1 MANITRNFIAG
12 KMNKSL
18 DERIVPN
25 GEYIDAL
32 NVRMGSTEESE
43 IGVIENAK
51 GNVGLTE
58 LSYNGELL
66 SSEAKCIGA
75 FEDGANETLY
85 WFVHD
90 SAFASSPTGKLDLI
104 VSYDVKTQ
112 STTYHVISINDG
124 INNDNTTL
132 NFSETYLITGVN
144 MIEDLLFFTDNLNPP
159 RKINVKKNY
168 ANPLSVFDGFTE
180 EEILVIKKP
189 PINSPSIVPLTTTS
203 QENFLE
209 DRFICFAYR
218 YRYADGEYSATSQF
232 SSPAFVPKS
241 FRYDFNTALNGG
253 MLNAANVCEVTYNSG
268 GHLVESIDLLF
279 KDMNTSVIKVIEK
292 LDKEELGIAN
302 NTEYTYTFDNSKIFT
317 ILPDSEILRL
327 FDNVPRLAQ
336 AQTMM
341 GNRIIY
347 GNYVEGYDLT
357 DLNGFKTK
365 MEYTTD
371 LVSQEIGFSKIEDT
385 FQDYTYT
392 LDGLQQIPDAH
403 LDIDLTDKDLIAGAS
418 LNVLFRVIH
427 AQFSG
432 DTPFPNNESSDV
444 DVDFT
449 YILPQSFNSVYE
461 LATSIDFLEKVG
473 LATNIETVA
482 DSCNGSTL
490 TDAFN
495 CSLPLQL
502 DSLYKYDSGVDA
514 LNEPIKVVASP
525 ASQKI
530 GFVIPAM
537 RFVDDPTGVAIT
549 QSVYEYYRIESADA
563 TFQNISNPTSL
574 HSNRGYEVAI
584 IYMDEYNRS
593 TTALVSPNN
602 TVHVPCSDS
611 STQNIIDVTIP
622 TTQVAPSWSKRY
634 KFAIKPDKKDYNV
647 IYSNFFFRDS
657 TSGFDYFLLDGQ
669 NSTKIE
675 EGDEL
680 IVKSD
685 ASGPRQNCTWT
696 TVLEKKAQ
704 ESDFLTPPPVDV
716 SGADIPV
723 PSGTYM
729 KLKANNFSTD
739 VGELPVVAYG
749 EIKHS
754 GSGCSTVLY
763 PVDTPDVDNPDTY
776 IDYTI
781 PSGSKINIDINCYRP
796 GNTGS
801 FLGNV
806 SNLVW
811 KVDSNF
817 TASNNYDNFKDWF
830 EGDNIASAL
839 EAQSTNVGGIEG
851 PNYDS
856 TINAQRPCDV
866 GNIYVNFTEQNGRSY
881 FTVKS
886 MKGYSGRKKNS
897 YVEVTIEVI
906 RAANTIVFES
916 DPQDAEPDLWYE
928 SSVSYGITDN
938 GEHEGNVQNQEFATS
953 QPAIVRTDFF
963 NCYSFGNGVESYKI
977 QDSLVG
983 KELVLGNRATTTDA
997 KEYAEER
1004 RASDLTYSGIYNT
1017 ESNINKLNE
1026 FNGGL
1031 LNFKSLEQS
1040 FGPVMR
1046 LFGRSTDVLT
1056 LQEDKISYVL
1066 AGKNLLSDASGGS
1079 ALTSVPEVLGTQ
1091 IARTEEFGI
1100 SHNPESFASWGGNKY
1115 FTDAKRGAVLQLK
1128 GSSAQS
1134 DQLSVIS
1141 EQGMRSWFRDLFT
1154 ESFTTQ
1160 KLGGYDPYMNE
1171 YVLSS
1176 NNEDLPAEIAC
1187 KECGI
1192 TNTITISPITP
1203 YTFCYNLGVLVGDV
1217 NIDYEVI
1224 GAAEGF
1230 TVESEY
1236 NGVFEDTGI
1245 VSTSG
1250 VLTINKD
1257 KVDVGEV
1264 NVTVTATSTVTL
1276 KLNVNC
1282 PQADEITIVLVHLNT
1297 NIDADD
1303 TIHDEYRWAD
1313 GAFSSPLHSERVIFL
1328 SGLNPV
1334 VSMYKTISGPQ
1345 GGGVIPANGAIVT
1358 MFSNKQASDT
1368 YNFDPTFND
1377 FKYLRTDTLYEN
1389 NSTDIN
1395 ALVAASNNETSTIG
1409 TEGDPVFK
1417 SNFVMPST
1425 GDYLYLIWDY
1435 RKSTSAELCLGDT
1448 IESACCDCNE

>member
-43 IGVIENAK
+43 VGVIENAK
-51 GNVGLTE
+51 GNIGLTE
-58 LSYNGELL
+58 LSYNGAVL
-66 SSEAKCIGA
+66 SLEAKCIGA
-75 FEDGANETLY
+75 FEDGANETIY

-90 SAFASSPTGKLDLI
+90 SAFTSSPTGKLDLI
-104 VSYDVKTQ
+104 VSYDVKTEN
-112 STTYHVISINDG
+112 TTYHVISINDG
-124 INNDNTTL
+124 SDINTTL
-132 NFSETYLITGVN
+132 NFSKTYLITGVN

-159 RKINVKKNY
+159 RKINVKNNY
-168 ANPLSVFDGFTE
+168 ANPSLGFDGFTQ

-209 DRFICFAYR
+209 DRFVCFAYR

-232 SSPAFVPKS
+232 SAPAFIPKTY
-241 FRYDFNTALNGG
+241 RYDFNTALNGG

-268 GHLVESIDLLF
+268 GPLVKSIDLLF

-292 LDKEELGIAN
+292 LDKEDLGLAS

-327 FDNVPRLAQ
+327 FDNVPRFAQ

-347 GNYVEGYDLT
+347 GNYVEGYNLI

-365 MEYTTD
+365 IEYTTD
-371 LVSQEIGFSKIEDT
+371 LVSNDIGFSQVEDT
-385 FQDYTYT
+385 YQDYTYT
-392 LDGLQQIPDAH
+392 LDGSEQITDAH
-403 LDIDLTDKDLIAGAS
+403 LDIDLTDKDLIVGAS
-418 LNVLFRVIH
+418 LNILFRLSH

-432 DTPFPNNESSDV
+432 DTPFPNNESNDV
-444 DVDFT
+444 DIDFT

-473 LATNIETVA
+473 LSTNIQTVA

-490 TDAFN
+490 TDTFN
-495 CSLPLQL
+495 CSIPLQL
-502 DSLYKYDSGVDA
+502 DSLYKYDSGVDG
-514 LNEPIKVVASP
+514 LNEPIKVIASP

-530 GFVIPAM
+530 GFVLPVM
-537 RFVDDPTGVAIT
+537 RFVDDPTGAAIT
-549 QSVYEYYRIESADA
+549 QSVYEYYRVESADVA
-563 TFQNISNPTSL
+563 FQNISNPTSL

-593 TTALVSPNN
+593 TNALVSPTN

-622 TTQVAPSWSKRY
+622 TTQVAPSWAKRY

-647 IYSNFFFRDS
+647 IYTNFFFKDPS
-657 TSGFDYFLLDGQ
+657 SGFDYFLLDGQ

-704 ESDFLTPPPVDV
+704 ESDFLTPPPVDA
-716 SGADIPV
+716 SGAEIPI

-739 VGELPVVAYG
+739 TGDLPVVAYG
-749 EIKHS
+749 EYKSS
-754 GSGCSTVLY
+754 GSGCRGIAY
-763 PVDTPDVDNPDTY
+763 PVDTPDLDNPGTY

-781 PSGSKINIDINCYRP
+781 PEGSKINIDINCYR
-796 GNTGS
+796 TGIR
-801 FLGNV
+801 NV
-806 SNLVW
+806 GARKW
-811 KVDSNF
+811 KVDAFF
-817 TASNNYDNFKDWF
+817 TASKTYDNFKEWF
-830 EGDNIASAL
+830 EGDNIAGAL
-839 EAQSTNVGGIEG
+839 EAQATTIDTEG
-851 PNYDS
+851 PNYS
-856 TINAQRPCDV
+856 SVINVPTPCDT
-866 GNIYVNFTEQNGRSY
+866 GNIYVNFVENSGRKFFS
-881 FTVKS
+881 VKGV
-886 MKGYSGRKKNS
+886 KGYSGNKAKASN
-897 YVEVTIEVI
+897 VEVTIEVI
-906 RAANTIVFES
+906 RSANTVVFES

-938 GEHEGNVQNQEFATS
+938 GEHEGNIQNQDFFIS
-953 QPAIVRTDFF
+953 QSAIIRTDFF

-977 QDSLVG
+977 RDSLVG

-997 KEYAEER
+997 EEYSEER
-1004 RASDLTYSGIYNT
+1004 RASDLTYSGVYNI

-1040 FGPVMR
+1040 FGPVMK

-1091 IARTEEFGI
+1091 IARTEDYGI
-1100 SHNPESFASWGGNKY
+1100 SRNPESFASWGANKY
-1115 FTDAKRGAVLQLK
+1115 FTDAKRGSVIQLK

-1134 DQLSVIS
+1134 DQLTVIS
-1141 EQGMRSWFRDLFT
+1141 EQGMRSWFRNLFT

-1176 NNEDLPAEIAC
+1176 NDDDLPAEIIC

-1192 TNTITISPITP
+1192 TETITISLNNP
-1203 YTFCYNLGVLVGDV
+1203 YSFCYNLGVLVGEV
-1217 NIDYEVI
+1217 NIDYEII
-1224 GAAEGF
+1224 GQAEGF
-1230 TVESEY
+1230 TVEAEY
-1236 NGVFEDTGI
+1236 NGVFKDTGA

-1250 VLTINKD
+1250 VLTIDKN
-1257 KVDVGEV
+1257 KVDVGEI
-1264 NVTVTATSTVTL
+1264 NVIVTTISPITL
-1276 KLNVNC
+1276 KLTVNC

-1303 TIHDEYRWAD
+1303 TIHDEYRWSN
-1313 GAFSSPLHSERVIFL
+1313 GAFSSPLHSERVTFL

-1358 MFSNKQASDT
+1358 MFSNKQANDT
-1368 YNFDPTFND
+1368 FNFDPTFND

-1389 NSTDIN
+1389 NATDIN
-1395 ALVAASNNETSTIG
+1395 ALVAASFNEISSIIG

-1435 RKSTSAELCLGDT
+1435 RKSTSVELCLGDT
-1448 IESACCDCNE
+1448 IESACCDCIE